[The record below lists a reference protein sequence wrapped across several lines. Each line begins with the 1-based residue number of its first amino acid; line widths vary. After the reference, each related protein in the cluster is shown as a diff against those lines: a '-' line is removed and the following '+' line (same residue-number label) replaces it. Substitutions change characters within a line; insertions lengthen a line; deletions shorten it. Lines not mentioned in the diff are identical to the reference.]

1 MQVPLLPVRR
11 PQAGIINLQRYCI
24 LQPEYLSDNKESGN
38 YWGLFDLGEVI
49 GELVAF
55 DTEDKIDQIE
65 SYGEN
70 NIARHDD
77 LYIL

>member
-1 MQVPLLPVRR
+1 
-11 PQAGIINLQRYCI
+11 
-24 LQPEYLSDNKESGN
+24 
-38 YWGLFDLGEVI
+38 LFDLGEVI
-49 GELVAF
+49 DELVAF
-55 DTEDKIDQIE
+55 DTEDKIHQIE